1 MKNNFS
7 RRNFLQT
14 AAISA
19 TAAMIPSLAGAT
31 PETKTEVSA
40 DASTVAPAEGLPQRR
55 LGKTNRMVSCIGFGG
70 GSRYCLWAADDRQ
83 QQMLIDYAIKLGIT
97 YWDSARGYGN
107 GLCEVRYGKFLTPK
121 YRDKIFLNGK
131 SEERSYDGVMR
142 EIEISLKAMKT
153 DYMDMYCM
161 HGIDTVKQVDALLD
175 PTSGGYKA
183 FLKLKDEKVIKHIGF
198 SYHKWN
204 DASQKCFEV
213 FDVDAVLC
221 PINASKF
228 TGNEDNMMP
237 IAIKKDIGIIAIKI
251 LGQNMLIGNVT
262 GNDLIRYT
270 LSLPGLAVA
279 NVGIDGWPAL
289 EATIGVAKEPLIT
302 QAQREKINADLKFDH
317 TKVRLPYFVG

>member
-1 MKNNFS
+1 MKNNFT

-14 AAISA
+14 AAITA
-19 TAAMIPSLAGAT
+19 TAAMIPNIVGAA
-31 PETKTEVSA
+31 PEAQAEISA
-40 DASTVAPAEGLPQRR
+40 DTSKEAPAEGLPQRR
-55 LGKTNRMVSCIGFGG
+55 LGRTNRMVSCIGFGG
-70 GSRYCLWAADDRQ
+70 GSRYCLWAADERQ

-107 GLCEVRYGKFLTPK
+107 GLCEERYGKFLTPK
-121 YRDKIFLNGK
+121 YRDKIFLNAK
-131 SEERSYDGVMR
+131 TEQRSYDGVMK
-142 EIEISLKAMKT
+142 ELEISLKTLKT
-153 DYMDMYCM
+153 DHFDMYCM
-161 HGIDTVKQVDALLD
+161 HGIDKVEQVDALLN
-175 PTSGGYKA
+175 PATGGYKA
-183 FLKLKDEKVIKHIGF
+183 FLKLKNEGVIKNIGF

-228 TGNEDNMMP
+228 TGNEDKMIP
-237 IAIKKDIGIIAIKI
+237 IATKRDIGIIAIKI

-262 GNDLIRYT
+262 GNDLVRYT
-270 LSLPGLAVA
+270 LSLPGVAVA

-289 EATIGVAKEPLIT
+289 EATVGVAKEPLIT
-302 QAQREKINADLKFDH
+302 KEQREKITSDLKFDH